1 MAETRQPVFDAIRA
15 LLDDPT
21 QTVDEHT
28 PLIGDG
34 RVLDSMKLVE
44 LCLALEDLAS
54 DQGFVFDWTSESAM
68 SRSRSMFR
76 TAGALAAAFRE
87 QQAVTS

>member
-1 MAETRQPVFDAIRA
+1 MDDPEKAVFDAIRA
-15 LLDDPT
+15 LLDDSA
-21 QTVDEHT
+21 QAVDAHT

-44 LCLALEDLAS
+44 LCLALEDIATAL
-54 DQGFVFDWTSESAM
+54 GFEFDWTSESAM

-76 TAGALAAAFRE
+76 TAGALAKAFRG
-87 QQAVTS
+87 QQAVTP